1 MSLLM
6 LLVSF
11 LLLYFHLV
19 FLTFLMLFTFI
30 SCFCISRIFS
40 KFKHI
45 ARPNIVQSWQQIHY
59 DHTTN
64 AVLVSVMR
72 NLNNIFC
79 SCSFGNHL
87 LKGYYFFLVLTI
99 SSFILEIFF
108 HLQLCC
114 CVICAFACK
123 FIFYFNLTKPL
134 KRREILIY
142 FSMSY

>member
-19 FLTFLMLFTFI
+19 FLTFLMLFTFIVVVFFTFI

-64 AVLVSVMR
+64 AVLVSVMQ

-79 SCSFGNHL
+79 VCSFGNHL
-87 LKGYYFFLVLTI
+87 LKGCYFFLVLTI

-108 HLQLCC
+108 SFRVIMLLCYLC
-114 CVICAFACK
+114 FCF
-123 FIFYFNLTKPL
+123 
-134 KRREILIY
+134 
-142 FSMSY
+142 